1 MPDPRTLVRT
11 VVEECWSDPADGAKR
26 MASMVSSDYVHHT
39 PYGDWSLDEFFGGL
53 DWLDT
58 HFSDRRYRVI
68 HLVVELPMVAAFIEW
83 TAIRVADG
91 RAVDGR
97 GAYHCRVADGL
108 VHEDWDV
115 FSPMP

>member
-26 MASMVSSDYVHHT
+26 MASLVSSDYVHHT
-39 PYGDWSLDEFFGGL
+39 PYGDWSLDQFFGGL
-53 DWLDT
+53 DWLET
-58 HFSDRRYRVI
+58 HFSDRRYRVR
-68 HLVVELPMVAAFIEW
+68 HLVVEGPMVAAFIEW
-83 TAIRVADG
+83 SAVRVADG
-91 RAVDGR
+91 RPIEGR
-97 GAYHCRVADGL
+97 GAYHCRVMDGL

>member
-1 MPDPRTLVRT
+1 MAGATRSNRTNAIP
-11 VVEECWSDPADGAKR
+11 ESD
-26 MASMVSSDYVHHT
+26 
-39 PYGDWSLDEFFGGL
+39 
-53 DWLDT
+53 
-58 HFSDRRYRVI
+58 
-68 HLVVELPMVAAFIEW
+68 IEW